1 MQEASRAEEERR
13 ARGGEQ
19 RRRRRRRRG
28 GRRRRR
34 REEDLI
40 WFGGGEAVCF
50 GLQTLTSGLVAKA
63 RKAVPKFRPAG
74 ASGLIWPVMLTR
86 GPEII
91 FFKQKF
97 EPSNA

>member
-1 MQEASRAEEERR
+1 MEEERR

-19 RRRRRRRRG
+19 RRRRRRRG

-50 GLQTLTSGLVAKA
+50 GLQMLTRGPVAKA

-74 ASGLIWPVMLTR
+74 ASGLIWPVTLTR

-91 FFKQKF
+91 FFKLKF